1 MRNGLERTLLTSLG
15 TVVVTHPRIM
25 RTICFTL
32 LSAMVAFVAPAA
44 AFAQHDAALA
54 VRGEKVYAAQKCAVC
69 HSIAGKG
76 NQKGS
81 LDGVGTKL
89 SADEIRMWIVSAPE
103 MTAKTKAAR
112 KPAMKAYTNLPKD
125 ELEALVAYMQIL
137 TKK

>member
-1 MRNGLERTLLTSLG
+1 MMR
-15 TVVVTHPRIM
+15 I
-25 RTICFTL
+25 ICL
-32 LSAMVAFVAPAA
+32 AVSIELIAA
-44 AFAQHDAALA
+44 TAGFAQNDAAL
-54 VRGEKVYAAQKCAVC
+54 VQKGETIYAAQKCAIC

-112 KPAMKAYTNLPKD
+112 TPVM
-125 ELEALVAYMQIL
+125 
-137 TKK
+137 